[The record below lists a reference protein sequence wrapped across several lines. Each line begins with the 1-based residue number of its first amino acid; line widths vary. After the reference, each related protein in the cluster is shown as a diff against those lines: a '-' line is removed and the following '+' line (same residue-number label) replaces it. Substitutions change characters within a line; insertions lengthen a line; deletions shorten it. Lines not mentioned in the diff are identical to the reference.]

1 MILQAGLGLLF
12 ILKHI
17 DRLSSEYLFLG
28 ASHVV
33 QNETLFVFVS
43 TYKTPLFLKK
53 KHYNQVCY
61 ACCKAPVRWM
71 PPSLHDSF
79 LLFILK
85 HK

>member
-53 KHYNQVCY
+53 NIIIKCVMLGVKRPSVGCHP
-61 ACCKAPVRWM
+61 AFMILSCC
-71 PPSLHDSF
+71 SF
-79 LLFILK
+79 
-85 HK
+85 